1 MTYLRA
7 QFDED
12 DLDNDDDDVEL
23 ELDSDKDY
31 ELSDSEDEEF
41 VVKKTRRSKKK
52 VKFDAKQVPGAMP
65 VNPPEPT
72 PIDTLTRQMEDLR
85 IGQAMLLQELSAV
98 KSVNNGGRY
107 NNGQPP
113 PQSQERRC
121 FICDGIE
128 VHRLGIRDYHGW
140 PSSG

>member
-1 MTYLRA
+1 MIYLRA

-23 ELDSDKDY
+23 ELDSDEDY

-41 VVKKTRRSKKK
+41 IVKKTRRSKKK
-52 VKFDAKQVPGAMP
+52 VKFDAKQVPGAMS

-72 PIDTLTRQMEDLR
+72 PIDTLTRQMEDLQ

-98 KSVNNGGRY
+98 KSVNNRG
-107 NNGQPP
+107 
-113 PQSQERRC
+113 
-121 FICDGIE
+121 
-128 VHRLGIRDYHGW
+128 
-140 PSSG
+140 